1 MMKISALL
9 ASLLLAAAL
18 ATGSAALAAGGTSD
32 DDTGA
37 LGGGGS
43 SFQAPPG
50 TATNPGGSEAQTN
63 PVGIPTG
70 SGPIRNGHDIEPEKG
85 VVTGEEKAAGIAQ
98 PPAQRRRETAIVEQ
112 QADQLIRKSQAET
125 QGLPGSTES
134 R

>member
-1 MMKISALL
+1 MKISALA
-9 ASLLLAAAL
+9 ASLLLAASL
-18 ATGSAALAAGGTSD
+18 AAGSAAFAAGGTSD

-37 LGGGGS
+37 VGGGGS
-43 SFQAPPG
+43 SVQAPPG

-98 PPAQRRRETAIVEQ
+98 PPAQSQRETAIVER
-112 QADQLIRKSQAET
+112 QANELIRKSQAET
-125 QGLPGSTES
+125 QGPPGSTES